1 MPEVVPSAP
10 PPASSGGGSL
20 SARYCQFPDTL
31 LDWLAVGTHR
41 STGSSREI
49 SKGPVITAVVV
60 VALLAVVAGWWQL
73 RPDSAGGT
81 TAGGTCTEGTAILDV
96 TVDPEIADP
105 VRTIAARYNETRPV
119 VVDHCAE
126 VVVTER
132 PATDMVAAFTS
143 GVTWNPVLG
152 PRPALWIPVSSR
164 QVESMRVPGLIE
176 GTPRSIASSPIVL
189 AVPEVLR
196 HALEATQTSWA
207 DLPRLQQ
214 GSLEAIG
221 LPGWNGLQLALP
233 PGDTTLAVAAAVAGA
248 ISGTEPLTEEAAT
261 GGQAISA
268 VSALAAAAPEVTD
281 TSAAITALSAD
292 APAEA
297 TVHAVPVTQRM
308 LAANPGATY
317 YLPAGAAPVA
327 DYPAALMS
335 GTWVDKAENLIAGL
349 FAEYLRKPEQQRDL
363 VAAGVA
369 APPAAP
375 VPAPPRA
382 ALDRLRAVL
391 DNPVLGVHATALVD
405 VSASMATSDG
415 EQSRLTNAVGAL
427 ASTVNVMP
435 PEFGL
440 GIWTFGT
447 NTGGNP
453 YNVVVG
459 TAPLT
464 DEHRGTLMGS
474 LGDIQAADAGTG
486 ECYPALLAA
495 YRNAIENYAA
505 DRTNSI
511 LLVTAGPEDDS
522 ALSGADLLSAVEA
535 AGNPQTPIRIDV
547 IAVGGAGT
555 DTLRTLTERTG
566 GTYKVLPT
574 SNDLEFGTAMVD
586 ALTTP

>member
-1 MPEVVPSAP
+1 M
-10 PPASSGGGSL
+10 
-20 SARYCQFPDTL
+20 
-31 LDWLAVGTHR
+31 GTHR

-60 VALLAVVAGWWQL
+60 VALLAVVVGWWQL
-73 RPDSAGGT
+73 RPDSAEGT
-81 TAGGTCTEGTAILDV
+81 AAGGTCAEGQAILDV

-119 VVDHCAE
+119 VLDHCAE

-143 GVTWNPVLG
+143 GATWNPVLG

-164 QVESMRVPGLIE
+164 QVESMRVPGLVE

-196 HALEATQTSWA
+196 HALAAAQTSWA

-233 PGDTTLAVAAAVAGA
+233 PGDTTLAVATAVAGA

-261 GGQAISA
+261 GGQAVSA
-268 VSALAAAAPEVTD
+268 VSALAAAAPELTD

-297 TVHAVPVTQRM
+297 AIHAVPVTQRL
-308 LAANPGATY
+308 LAANPGATS
-317 YLPAGAAPVA
+317 YLPTGAAPVA
-327 DYPAALMS
+327 DYPATLMS
-335 GTWVDKAENLIAGL
+335 GPWVDKAENLIAGL

-363 VAAGVA
+363 IAAGFA

-375 VPAPPRA
+375 VATPPRV

-405 VSASMATSDG
+405 VSASMATTDG

-440 GIWTFGT
+440 GIWTFGA
-447 NTGGNP
+447 NTGGSP
-453 YNVVVG
+453 YDVVVD
-459 TAPLT
+459 TAALT

-474 LGDIQAADAGTG
+474 LGDIEAAAANTD

-495 YRNAIENYAA
+495 YRTAIENYAA

-511 LLVTAGPEDDS
+511 LLVTDGPEDSSDIT
-522 ALSGADLLSAVEA
+522 GEDLLTRIEE
-535 AGNPQTPIRIDV
+535 AGNSATPIRIDV
-547 IAVGGAGT
+547 IVVGGAGS
-555 DTLRTLTERTG
+555 DSLRMLTERTG
-566 GTYKVLPT
+566 GSYRALPS
-574 SNDLEFGTAMVD
+574 SNDLAFGTAMVE

>member
-1 MPEVVPSAP
+1 M
-10 PPASSGGGSL
+10 
-20 SARYCQFPDTL
+20 
-31 LDWLAVGTHR
+31 
-41 STGSSREI
+41 
-49 SKGPVITAVVV
+49 ITALVV
-60 VALLAVVAGWWQL
+60 VALLAVIVGWWQL

-81 TAGGTCTEGTAILDV
+81 TAGGTCAEGPAILDV

-105 VRTIAARYNETRPV
+105 VRTIAARYNEARPV
-119 VVDHCAE
+119 VLDHCAE

-143 GVTWNPVLG
+143 DATWNPVLG
-152 PRPALWIPVSSR
+152 PRPALWIPVSTR

-196 HALEATQTSWA
+196 HALAATQTSWA

-233 PGDTTLAVAAAVAGA
+233 PGDTTLAAAAAVAGA

-261 GGQAISA
+261 GGQAVSA

-297 TVHAVPVTQRM
+297 AVHAVPVTQRL

-327 DYPAALMS
+327 DYPAAVMS
-335 GTWVDKAENLIAGL
+335 GPWVDKAENLIAGL

-363 VAAGVA
+363 IAAGFA
-369 APPAAP
+369 APPATP
-375 VPAPPRA
+375 VPAPPRV

-405 VSASMATSDG
+405 VSASMTTTDG

-440 GIWTFGT
+440 GIWTFGA
-447 NTGGNP
+447 NTGGSP
-453 YNVVVG
+453 YDVVVG
-459 TAPLT
+459 TAALT

-474 LGDIQAADAGTG
+474 LGDIEAAAADTDD
-486 ECYPALLAA
+486 CLPALLAA

-511 LLVTAGPEDDS
+511 LLVTDGPEDS
-522 ALSGADLLSAVEA
+522 SEITGEDLLTRIDE
-535 AGNPQTPIRIDV
+535 AGNSATPVRIDV
-547 IAVGGAGT
+547 IVVGGAGS
-555 DTLRTLTERTG
+555 DSLRMLTERTG
-566 GTYKVLPT
+566 GSYTVLPS
-574 SNDLEFGTAMVD
+574 SNDLAFGTAMVE

>member
-1 MPEVVPSAP
+1 MRS
-10 PPASSGGGSL
+10 
-20 SARYCQFPDTL
+20 

-60 VALLAVVAGWWQL
+60 VALLAVVVGWWQL
-73 RPDSAGGT
+73 RPDSAEGT
-81 TAGGTCTEGTAILDV
+81 AAGGTCAEGRAILDV

-105 VRTIAARYNETRPV
+105 VRTIAARYNATRPV
-119 VVDHCAE
+119 VLDHCAE
-126 VVVTER
+126 VAVTER

-143 GVTWNPVLG
+143 GATWNPVLG

-164 QVESMRVPGLIE
+164 QVESMRVPGLVE
-176 GTPRSIASSPIVL
+176 GTPRSVASSPIVL

-196 HALEATQTSWA
+196 HALAATQTSWA

-233 PGDTTLAVAAAVAGA
+233 PGDTTLAVATAVAGA

-261 GGQAISA
+261 GGQAVSA
-268 VSALAAAAPEVTD
+268 VSALAAAAPEITD
-281 TSAAITALSAD
+281 TAAAITALSAA

-297 TVHAVPVTQRM
+297 AVHAVPVTQRL
-308 LAANPGATY
+308 LAANPGATS

-335 GTWVDKAENLIAGL
+335 GPWVDKAENLIAGL

-363 VAAGVA
+363 IAAGFA
-369 APPAAP
+369 APPATP
-375 VPAPPRA
+375 VPAPPRV

-405 VSASMATSDG
+405 VSASMATTDG

-440 GIWTFGT
+440 GIWTFGA
-447 NTGGNP
+447 NTGSNP
-453 YNVVVG
+453 YDVVVD
-459 TAPLT
+459 TAALT

-474 LGDIQAADAGTG
+474 LGDIEAAAANSD

-495 YRNAIENYAA
+495 YGNAIENYAA

-511 LLVTAGPEDDS
+511 LLVTDGPEDSSEITGEDI
-522 ALSGADLLSAVEA
+522 LTRIEE
-535 AGNPQTPIRIDV
+535 AGNSATPIRIDV
-547 IAVGGAGT
+547 IVVGGAGS
-555 DTLRTLTERTG
+555 DSLRMLTERTG
-566 GTYKVLPT
+566 GSYTVLPS
-574 SNDLEFGTAMVD
+574 SNDLAFGTAMVE

>member
-1 MPEVVPSAP
+1 M
-10 PPASSGGGSL
+10 
-20 SARYCQFPDTL
+20 
-31 LDWLAVGTHR
+31 GTHR

-60 VALLAVVAGWWQL
+60 VALLAVVVGWWQL
-73 RPDSAGGT
+73 GPDSAGGT
-81 TAGGTCTEGTAILDV
+81 TAGGTCAEGRAILDV
-96 TVDPEIADP
+96 TADPEIADP

-119 VVDHCAE
+119 VLDHCAE

-132 PATDMVAAFTS
+132 PAADLVAAFTS
-143 GVTWNPVLG
+143 DATWNPVLG

-164 QVESMRVPGLIE
+164 QIESMRVPGLIE
-176 GTPRSIASSPIVL
+176 GTPRSVASSPIVL

-196 HALEATQTSWA
+196 HALAATQTSWA

-233 PGDTTLAVAAAVAGA
+233 PGDTPRGVAAAGAGA
-248 ISGTEPLTEEAAT
+248 ISATEPLPEEAAT

-281 TSAAITALSAD
+281 TSAAITALSAA

-297 TVHAVPVTQRM
+297 AVHAVPVTQRL

-335 GTWVDKAENLIAGL
+335 GPWVDKAENLIAGL

-363 VAAGVA
+363 VAAGFAV
-369 APPAAP
+369 PPAEP

-382 ALDRLRAVL
+382 ALDRLRTVL

-405 VSASMATSDG
+405 VSASMATTDG

-440 GIWTFGT
+440 GIWTFGAG
-447 NTGGNP
+447 TGDGNP
-453 YNVVVG
+453 YDVVVD

-474 LGDIQAADAGTG
+474 LGDIEAAAANTD

-495 YRNAIENYAA
+495 YRSAIENYAA

-511 LLVTAGPEDDS
+511 LLVTDGPDDGS
-522 ALSGADLLSAVEA
+522 ALTGADLSAAIED
-535 AGNPQTPIRIDV
+535 AGSPQTPVRIDV
-547 IAVGGAGT
+547 IVVGGAGA
-555 DTLRTLTERTG
+555 DTLSALAERTG

-574 SNDLEFGTAMVD
+574 SNDLEFGTAMVS